1 MPRASNLR
9 RFTKQINVL
18 HIKESKAQDKKQGLL
33 DKMDNLQ
40 SEVQAV
46 DVELGQIK
54 TAISDLEEWI
64 QDDGQSE
71 ASITDALSDSV
82 CVGDEDAESDNS
94 EEY

>member
-1 MPRASNLR
+1 MGHNNPTLG
-9 RFTKQINVL
+9 
-18 HIKESKAQDKKQGLL
+18 ESEEEEEV
-33 DKMDNLQ
+33 DN
-40 SEVQAV
+40 
-46 DVELGQIK
+46 
-54 TAISDLEEWI
+54 EEWI